1 MKKGIFVFSGVVFC
15 ILLCNTCKIYAQE
28 GESNANWKQELASGR
43 QEIKGERQELKQDA
57 QAALAEEDQLRQQ
70 IRNAVEA
77 GDMKTA
83 DQLKAQLRK
92 THHENVQE
100 RQQDQKDIQSSRQEL
115 IQETQEMKKAHFEKM
130 DRDNNPPGAKG
141 GPGTNWE
148 NPPGAKGGPGAS
160 PDRKPKGDVG
170 AGHQGHGA
178 GGNRGMGRK

>member
-1 MKKGIFVFSGVVFC
+1 MKKGVFIFSGVVFC

-100 RQQDQKDIQSSRQEL
+100 RQQDQKDIQSARHEL

-130 DRDNNPPGAKG
+130 DRDN
-141 GPGTNWE
+141 